1 VIEPDRVRVEQYWA
15 YPKPEPRHERTLE
28 DTIDG
33 LLEKLDESVRLR
45 LMSDVPLG
53 AMLSGGIDS
62 SLIVALMARHMSEP
76 VKTFSVGFRE
86 DGDGNELAD
95 ARLVAESVG
104 ADHHE
109 LELSHAEAEVD
120 LAELTWF
127 LDEPLADLSALGF
140 LALSELAARH
150 VTVALSG
157 QGADELLGGYAKHK
171 AAAAAARWQ
180 RVPRPARA
188 AATSLAQRGPK
199 RFRRAA
205 RTLAAPGSVDRLLA
219 MSGRLDD
226 RMRAELLRGEL
237 AAVDGESARRAVA
250 SRLNGFPDDPLPATL
265 YIDAQLALV
274 DDMLHYFDRASMA
287 HSLEVRVPFLDHEL
301 VEYCATIPADLKV
314 RRMTTKYVLKQAA
327 RGLIPDHIIDKR
339 KIGFFAGSVDRW
351 FGAQADGVI
360 ADYLLAPEPRY
371 GGFIDRSAVARL
383 VAGHADG
390 TDRRHGR
397 LLLSLL
403 MLEIWLA
410 EYLPRAKRIAAE
422 PALV

>member
-1 VIEPDRVRVEQYWA
+1 
-15 YPKPEPRHERTLE
+15 
-28 DTIDG
+28 
-33 LLEKLDESVRLR
+33 
-45 LMSDVPLG
+45 
-53 AMLSGGIDS
+53 
-62 SLIVALMARHMSEP
+62 
-76 VKTFSVGFRE
+76 
-86 DGDGNELAD
+86 
-95 ARLVAESVG
+95 
-104 ADHHE
+104 
-109 LELSHAEAEVD
+109 
-120 LAELTWF
+120 
-127 LDEPLADLSALGF
+127 
-140 LALSELAARH
+140 
-150 VTVALSG
+150 
-157 QGADELLGGYAKHK
+157 
-171 AAAAAARWQ
+171 
-180 RVPRPARA
+180 
-188 AATSLAQRGPK
+188 
-199 RFRRAA
+199 
-205 RTLAAPGSVDRLLA
+205 
-219 MSGRLDD
+219 
-226 RMRAELLRGEL
+226 
-237 AAVDGESARRAVA
+237 
-250 SRLNGFPDDPLPATL
+250 
-265 YIDAQLALV
+265 
-274 DDMLHYFDRASMA
+274 MA

-390 TDRRHGR
+390 SDRRHGR